1 MTTRRKN
8 PPRVKVPK
16 TTDSGVYKIS
26 VQSTC
31 YDGCWI
37 KEIDGDVF
45 NLYQTDENHLALKIN
60 ERDTGLRFKLY
71 EQEITYLRL
80 KNGKR
85 LPQDKCFIFYVVDS
99 ITGKRVRFLYLYKS
113 PRGRIFG
120 TRKGCGL
127 RHASSCMSKLQRK
140 GYAEALKIRNARKLE
155 LRKKREEIRIARKIA
170 NYRLRIK
177 TCPP

>member
-45 NLYQTDENHLALKIN
+45 NLYQKDENYLALKIN
-60 ERDTGLRFKLY
+60 ERDTGLRFKLH
-71 EQEITYLRL
+71 EREITHIKLQ
-80 KNGKR
+80 NPDKR
-85 LPQDKCFIFYVVDS
+85 FVYYVEDS
-99 ITGKRVRFLYLYKS
+99 VTGKRVRFLYLYKS
-113 PRGRIFG
+113 PNGRIFG

-127 RHASSCMSKLQRK
+127 RHAVSCMSKLQRK
-140 GYAEALKIRNARKLE
+140 AYSEALKIRNGHKVA

-170 NYRLRIK
+170 NYRLRMGIASA
-177 TCPP
+177 